1 MEAIGNSDKDVV
13 AEASEEGDEIGEM
26 EEVGE
31 EEEGV
36 AIVEEEIIAEIM
48 VTGNAI
54 ENQREI
60 EIGETAERTEILG
73 ITEKEEAETG
83 KRLTIGVV
91 EEEIMIEEIIET
103 TEIAETIET
112 IEMIETEKGHM
123 IATTETEKD
132 HMKET
137 EEEIDLIMKI
147 MKGEKGR
154 IISQMMLAEI
164 NPQQISTPIW
174 ELKIG
179 VMTKLLTLR
188 MRKPALMF
196 TKT

>member
-60 EIGETAERTEILG
+60 EIGETAEMTEILG

-91 EEEIMIEEIIET
+91 EEETMIEEIIET
-103 TEIAETIET
+103 IEN